1 MLQIHQ
7 VPVLSDNYV
16 HLIHDPGDGMTAAVD
31 PAEAEPV
38 AEALAARGWALSHIL
53 LTHHHHDH
61 VGGVAALKAA
71 NGCTV
76 IGARADAARLPGLDV
91 PVEDGDTVSLG
102 RATAQVLAVPGHTR
116 GHVAYWFDAE
126 SALFCGDTLFVL
138 GCGRMFEGTPEGF
151 WSSLKRLR
159 ALPDRTRVHCAHEY
173 TATNARFALTIEPD
187 NPELVAWAR
196 EIDDLRGR
204 GLSTVPSL
212 LGREKA
218 ANPFLRADRTGLAEA
233 LGLAEADPVA
243 VFAELRRRK
252 DRF

>member
-16 HLIHDPGDGMTAAVD
+16 YLVHDPEDGMTAAVD
-31 PAEAEPV
+31 PAESEPV
-38 AEALAARGWALSHIL
+38 AEALAARGWSLTHIL

-71 NGCTV
+71 SGCTV
-76 IGARADAARLPGLDV
+76 VGARADAGRLPGLDH
-91 PVEDGDTVSLG
+91 PVADGDTVTLG

-116 GHVAYWFDAE
+116 GHIAYWFDAE

-138 GCGRMFEGTPEGF
+138 GCGRMFEGTPEEF
-151 WSSLKRLR
+151 WGSLSRLR
-159 ALPDRTRVHCAHEY
+159 DLPDSTRVYCAHEY
-173 TATNARFALTIEPD
+173 TAANARFALSVEPD
-187 NPELVAWAR
+187 NPELVAWAG
-196 EIDDLRGR
+196 EIDDLRRR

-212 LGREKA
+212 LGREKL
-218 ANPFLRADRTGLAEA
+218 ANPFLRADRPALASAVGLAGA
-233 LGLAEADPVA
+233 APVE
-243 VFAELRRRK
+243 VFAEVRRRK